1 MIIIGRPVN
10 QLQSLTR
17 ILIAFSDLILV
28 LSLGTSQTTAERDV
42 MKLNRLTRRVATTLI
57 GGTMIVALMAGLSPA
72 RSATELRIIATGE
85 PYGLGL
91 KAAAKVFETKTGVK
105 VTVDQFP
112 YADAYNKEVLLGTA
126 GSNEYDMMVLDCIW
140 LPIFVKNK
148 WVRPLEPLEATAK
161 DKIEW
166 NAFLPGIVE
175 AYDVIDGQHWAAP
188 IDFFIEVLAYRTDLF
203 EKAGLKAP
211 PKTWDEFKTYAE
223 KLNDPG
229 NGIYGV
235 VTMPGEQDG
244 GYSEWT
250 VRLASLPMPPNS
262 TQFVWDRNF
271 KPMLLNEDNGKK
283 ALDRWLEIKPFTA
296 PGANEMGYAE
306 ATNAY
311 MQGNGAMY
319 VNWFGF
325 FPDIE
330 NPESSKVVGKV
341 AYALPPV
348 ENLNDKRHDYLGGYQ
363 ISIAANAPNSEL
375 SYQFIAFVTSHE
387 GQEIMLGAGA
397 SGAYRADVYANQ
409 KWLDKYPFLKPVN
422 EAQTLVPLTSGLA
435 EYVEM
440 QRIVY
445 DQLFAAWTGKIDSVT
460 AMTQANQG
468 LDELMKSL
476 GYQK

>member
-1 MIIIGRPVN
+1 MCKN
-10 QLQSLTR
+10 S
-17 ILIAFSDLILV
+17 
-28 LSLGTSQTTAERDV
+28 
-42 MKLNRLTRRVATTLI
+42 MTRRAATLLLGGVALVAATATTI
-57 GGTMIVALMAGLSPA
+57 
-72 RSATELRIIATGE
+72 SASSAQELKIIATGE

-91 KAAAKVFETKTGVK
+91 KAAATAFEAKTGVK

-112 YADAYNKEVLLGTA
+112 YGDAYNKQVLLGTA
-126 GSNEYDMMVLDCIW
+126 GSDEYDMMVLDCIW

-148 WVRPLEPLEATAK
+148 WVQPFEPIEAKAK
-161 DKIEW
+161 EKIEW
-166 NAFLPGIVE
+166 NAFLPGIVD

-188 IDFFIEVLAYRTDLF
+188 IDFFLEVLAYRTDLF
-203 EKAGLKAP
+203 EAAGLKEP
-211 PKTWDEFKTYAE
+211 PKTWDEFRAYAE

-229 NGIYGV
+229 NNVYGV
-235 VTMPGEQDG
+235 STMPGEQDG

-262 TQFVWDRNF
+262 TQFVWDRDFNS
-271 KPMLLNEDNGKK
+271 MILHDDNGRK

-311 MQGNGAMY
+311 MQGNAAMF

-330 NPESSKVVGKV
+330 NPDTSKVAGKV
-341 AYALPPV
+341 GYALPPV
-348 ENLNDKRHDYLGGYQ
+348 ETIEGTRNDYIGGFQ
-363 ISIAANAPNSEL
+363 ISIAANAPQPDL

-387 GQEIMLGAGA
+387 GQEIMLEAGA
-397 SGAYRADVYANQ
+397 SGAYRTDVYSNE
-409 KWLDKYPFLKPVN
+409 KWLGKFPFLKPVKD
-422 EAQTLVPLTSGLA
+422 AQNMIPLTSGLA

-440 QRIVY
+440 QRIIY
-445 DQLFAAWTGKIDSVT
+445 DQLFAAWVGQVDSAT
-460 AMTQANQG
+460 AMKRASDG

-476 GYQK
+476 GYKN

>member
-1 MIIIGRPVN
+1 MHKNSMSRRA
-10 QLQSLTR
+10 L
-17 ILIAFSDLILV
+17 AFLLGGAALV
-28 LSLGTSQTTAERDV
+28 AATGTTISETHAQ
-42 MKLNRLTRRVATTLI
+42 
-57 GGTMIVALMAGLSPA
+57 
-72 RSATELRIIATGE
+72 ELKIIATGE

-91 KAAAKVFETKTGVK
+91 KAAATAFEAKTGIK

-112 YADAYNKEVLLGTA
+112 YGDAYNKQVLLGTA
-126 GSNEYDMMVLDCIW
+126 GSDEYDMMVLDCIW

-148 WVRPLEPLEATAK
+148 WVQPFEPIEAKAN

-166 NAFLPGIVE
+166 DAFLPGIVD

-188 IDFFIEVLAYRTDLF
+188 IDFFLEVLAYRTDLF
-203 EKAGLKAP
+203 ETAGLKEP
-211 PKTWDEFKTYAE
+211 PKTWDEFKAYAE
-223 KLNDPG
+223 KLNDPA
-229 NGIYGV
+229 NGVYGV
-235 VTMPGEQDG
+235 TTMPGEQDG

-262 TQFVWDRNF
+262 TQFVWDRDF
-271 KPMLLNEDNGKK
+271 KSMIPYNDNGRK

-311 MQGNGAMY
+311 MQGNAAMY

-330 NPESSKVVGKV
+330 NPETSKVAGKV
-341 AYALPPV
+341 KYALPPV
-348 ENLNDKRHDYLGGYQ
+348 ETLGGTRNDYIGGFQ
-363 ISIAANAPNSEL
+363 ISIAANAPNPDH

-387 GQEIMLGAGA
+387 GQEIMLEAGA
-397 SGAYRADVYANQ
+397 SGAYRSDVYSNE
-409 KWLDKYPFLKPVN
+409 KWLAKFPFLKPVK
-422 EAQTLVPLTSGLA
+422 EAQTMLPLTSGLA

-445 DQLFAAWTGKIDSVT
+445 DQLFAAWVGQVDSAT
-460 AMTQANQG
+460 AMNRASEQ